1 MPWVIVAVTLISI
14 EGIAIIAAAA
24 ASLPVQLASATNDVM
39 NTTTSIGGGGE
50 QGTQRQHHTFLACH
64 SRTDPPMASTCLHVT

>member
-24 ASLPVQLASATNDVM
+24 AAAAAAA
-39 NTTTSIGGGGE
+39 
-50 QGTQRQHHTFLACH
+50 HY
-64 SRTDPPMASTCLHVT
+64 